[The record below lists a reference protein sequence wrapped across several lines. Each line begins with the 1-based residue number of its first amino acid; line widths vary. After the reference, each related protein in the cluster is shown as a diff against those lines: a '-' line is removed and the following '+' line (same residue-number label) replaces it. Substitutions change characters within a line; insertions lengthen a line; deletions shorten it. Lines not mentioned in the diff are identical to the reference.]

1 LNSLGNHENTAM
13 LATENFWTPCY
24 DAENSNGVMEVQ
36 TRKVSEDFVCTYS
49 HKKASASS
57 MKRSKPLLDFFAQSN
72 N

>member
-1 LNSLGNHENTAM
+1 LIITKISLK
-13 LATENFWTPCY
+13 LATEENFWTPCY
-24 DAENSNGVMEVQ
+24 DAENSNGAMEVQ
-36 TRKVSEDFVCTYS
+36 TRKVSEDFVFTYS